1 MYEDFLGRS
10 VERDSRFW
18 RQSLEAKFPQKFDD
32 SSANVNINLVQVP
45 PKDGPLASRVTQPPL
60 PALLLQTAIFLSA
73 EHVQNISHF
82 SSFKLL
88 L

>member
-1 MYEDFLGRS
+1 
-10 VERDSRFW
+10 
-18 RQSLEAKFPQKFDD
+18 
-32 SSANVNINLVQVP
+32 
-45 PKDGPLASRVTQPPL
+45 VTQPPL

-82 SSFKLL
+82 SFFKLL